1 MLAPTPAFALALALA
16 LVQGVTLAGPP
27 ADHARAGSATVI
39 RVTPAQRARLDAALR
54 DHEAGRLDAA
64 RRGFEALARERVP
77 AALHNLAVMHLQG
90 ELPGADVAV
99 AERLLVRAA
108 RLGFVTSMFALG
120 QGYEIGAFGRRDLV
134 RAHDWYEQAA
144 RAGSVEAQVAMGTAY
159 FLGRGRPRD
168 AGAAAAWY
176 LVAARAGDVGA
187 MYLVASMYEAGD
199 GVERDLR
206 LARYWYGAAA
216 RQGDPAADAKVQ
228 ELDAR
233 AAAAPG

>member
-1 MLAPTPAFALALALA
+1 LLVLALALA
-16 LVQGVTLAGPP
+16 LVSPP
-27 ADHARAGSATVI
+27 VVAQASAQRAGSAAAV
-39 RVTPAQRARLDAALR
+39 RVTPAQQARLDAALR
-54 DHEAGRLDAA
+54 DHDAGRLAA
-64 RRGFEALARERVP
+64 AQHAFEALARERVP
-77 AALHNLAVMHLQG
+77 AALHNLAVMHLEG

-99 AERLLVRAA
+99 AERLLVQAA
-108 RLGFVTSMFALG
+108 RLGFVTSMFTLG

-134 RAHDWYEQAA
+134 RAHDWYERAA
-144 RAGSVEAQVAMGTAY
+144 RAGSVEAQVAMGTAH

-216 RQGDPAADAKVQ
+216 RQGDPAAAAKVQ